1 MGYTCMNMSRDRM
14 INVFFV
20 FKASIYMLE
29 AKYMKNKSLHQ
40 GYLAKKTKTI
50 RESLKIKYLIL
61 FELKNRKPKKY

>member
-1 MGYTCMNMSRDRM
+1 MSRDRM

-40 GYLAKKTKTI
+40 GNLAKKTKTI